1 MAAATSPATGQA
13 YGVKRVCTSWGMARS
28 SFYASQG
35 QDPQPAKGSSGRRG
49 PKPAVSDAD
58 LLAAIRGDLER
69 SPWSGE
75 GHRKVWARLRVID
88 GIRVSRT
95 RGLRLMRENSLLSP
109 HRRPPRP
116 ATDHDGS
123 ITTEAPNVMWG
134 ADGAVIP
141 TVEDGN
147 VTLFII
153 AEHWNGEG
161 LGWHVAKSGNRY
173 AAAEALALAVS
184 QVFGSARADAA
195 RGVSLRH
202 DHGSAFMSGYFQK
215 QLKVFGMTP
224 SFAFV
229 REPETNGVA
238 ERFIRTLKEQ
248 IVFGRIFQDIEEVR
262 AAARAYFDRY
272 NQYWLLEKNGYR
284 SPAET
289 RRNWMAKTT
298 TTHEAA
304 SGCLVSKKSG
314 AVHADQNPRDQ
325 GGGFP

>member
-1 MAAATSPATGQA
+1 MAAATSPATGRT
-13 YGVKRVCTSWGMARS
+13 YGVRRVCAIWGVARS
-28 SFYASQG
+28 SFYDARR
-35 QDPQPAKGSSGRRG
+35 QDARPPERPTGRPG
-49 PKPAVSDAD
+49 PKPAVSDAE
-58 LLAAIRGDLER
+58 LLAAIRRDLDR
-69 SPWSGE
+69 SPWTGE

-88 GIRVSRT
+88 GIRVSRS
-95 RGLRLMRENSLLSP
+95 RVLRIMGENSLLSP
-109 HRRPPRP
+109 HRRPSRP
-116 ATDHDGS
+116 VNDHDGS

-147 VTLFII
+147 VTLFIV

-161 LGWHVAKSGNRY
+161 LGWHVAKHGNRY

-184 QVFGSARADAA
+184 RVFGSVRADAA

-202 DHGSAFMSGYFQK
+202 DHGSAFMSDYFQN
-215 QLKVFGMTP
+215 QLKFFGMAP

-229 REPETNGVA
+229 RQPETNGVA

-248 IVFGRIFQDIEEVR
+248 IVFGRIYHDIEEVR
-262 AAARAYFDRY
+262 AAVRAYLERY
-272 NQYWLLEKNGYR
+272 NQHWLLEKNAYR

-289 RRNWMAKTT
+289 RRTWMAAAV

-304 SGCLVSKKSG
+304 
-314 AVHADQNPRDQ
+314 
-325 GGGFP
+325 